1 MKNNLDTYLNPKDT
15 PPDIFR
21 AARNNDVAELQA
33 ALSEGQSLATQD
45 TMFLMMTPVHV
56 AAAEHSNDFLAAA
69 AQHESFDPW
78 IRDDN
83 ERVPFDHASAFN
95 NKDGMK
101 ILFETMYAD
110 MKKDESRIDYTDN
123 EPSEFYPG

>member
-1 MKNNLDTYLNPKDT
+1 MNNNLDVYLNPKDT

-45 TMFLMMTPVHV
+45 STLLMKTPVHV

-69 AQHESFDPW
+69 AHHDSFDPW
-78 IRDDN
+78 VRDDN
-83 ERVPFDHASAFN
+83 ERVAYDHASAFN
-95 NKDGMK
+95 NKDGME
-101 ILFETMYAD
+101 ILFDTMYSD
-110 MKKDESRIDYTDN
+110 LKRDESLIDYMDN
-123 EPSEFYPG
+123 EPSEFYPA